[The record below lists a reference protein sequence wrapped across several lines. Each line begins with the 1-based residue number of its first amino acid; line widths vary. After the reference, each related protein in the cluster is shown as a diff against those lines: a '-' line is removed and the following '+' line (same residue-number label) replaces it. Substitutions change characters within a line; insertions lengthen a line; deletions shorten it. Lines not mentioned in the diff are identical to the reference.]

1 MVNWFW
7 RKRAKGARVDAPKLR
22 PRSDDSSSATRVDLA
37 DLAPHREQYL
47 AQAAYVQLVIF
58 EGLSAAVAAAPDLAA
73 KERLSKAVAISLER
87 HHALAA
93 EITRTGVTP
102 AEAMKPYGA
111 GIQFFQRATRG
122 DTWAE
127 NLVTSHITS
136 GILDDF
142 FIRVA
147 GGLPDDLERR
157 VRAIY
162 AKDSHEPLLSEQ
174 LRILIELQPSQA
186 AHLAMWG
193 RRLVGDTILVA
204 RSALA
209 APPSSANDE
218 ARIEPVFTELIAT
231 HTRRMDALGLT
242 A

>member
-7 RKRAKGARVDAPKLR
+7 RKGAKRARVDAPKLR
-22 PRSDDSSSATRVDLA
+22 PRSEDSTSATKVDLA

-47 AQAAYVQLVIF
+47 SQAAYVQLVIF
-58 EGLSAAVAAAPDLAA
+58 EGLSANVSAAPDFAS
-73 KERLSKAVAISLER
+73 KERLSRAAAISLEK
-87 HHALAA
+87 HHALVA
-93 EITRTGVTP
+93 EITRSGSDAADT
-102 AEAMKPYGA
+102 MKVHSA
-111 GIQFFQRATRG
+111 GIPFFQKSTRG
-122 DTWAE
+122 DTWPE
-127 NLVTSHITS
+127 SLVTSHITS

-142 FIRVA
+142 FVRVA

-157 VRAIY
+157 VVAIY
-162 AKDSHEPLLSEQ
+162 RKGSHEALLSEQ

-218 ARIEPVFTELIAT
+218 ARIEPVFTELIAA

>member
-7 RKRAKGARVDAPKLR
+7 RKGAKRARVDAPKLR
-22 PRSDDSSSATRVDLA
+22 PRSDDASSATRVDLA
-37 DLAPHREQYL
+37 DLAPHRDQYL
-47 AQAAYVQLVIF
+47 AQAAFVQLVIF
-58 EGLSAAVAAAPDLAA
+58 EGLTDAVAAAPDLAA
-73 KERLSKAVAISLER
+73 KERLASAVAVSLDR
-87 HHALAA
+87 FQALSA

-102 AEAMKPYGA
+102 AEAMHPYGS
-111 GIQFFQRATRG
+111 GILFFQRATRG
-122 DTWAE
+122 ATWAE

-142 FIRVA
+142 FLRVA

-162 AKDSHEPLLSEQ
+162 TKGSHEALLSEQ
-174 LRILIELQPSQA
+174 LRIVIELQPSQA

-218 ARIEPVFTELIAT
+218 ARIEPVFTELIAA

>member
-7 RKRAKGARVDAPKLR
+7 RKGAKRARVDAPKLR
-22 PRSDDSSSATRVDLA
+22 PRSEDAASATKVDLA
-37 DLAPHREQYL
+37 DLAPHRDQYL

-58 EGLSAAVAAAPDLAA
+58 EGLSANVAAAPDLAA
-73 KERLSKAVAISLER
+73 KERLSRAAAVSLEK

-93 EITRTGVTP
+93 EIARTGVSP
-102 AEAMKPYGA
+102 AEAMQPYGA
-111 GIQFFQRATRG
+111 GIQFFQTATRG
-122 DTWAE
+122 DSWAE
-127 NLVTSHITS
+127 SLITSHITS

-142 FIRVA
+142 FVRVA

-162 AKDSHEPLLSEQ
+162 LKDSHEPLLAEQ
-174 LRILIELQPSQA
+174 LRILIELQPKQA

-218 ARIEPVFTELIAT
+218 ARIEPVFTELIAA

>member
-7 RKRAKGARVDAPKLR
+7 RKGAKRARVDAPKLR
-22 PRSDDSSSATRVDLA
+22 PRSEDSTSATKVDLA
-37 DLAPHREQYL
+37 DLAPHREQFL

-58 EGLSAAVAAAPDLAA
+58 EGLSANVAAAPDLAA
-73 KERLSKAVAISLER
+73 KERLARAAAISLEKY
-87 HHALAA
+87 HALIA
-93 EITRTGVTP
+93 EISRSGASP
-102 AEAMKPYGA
+102 ADAMQPYGA
-111 GIQFFQRATRG
+111 GIQYFQSVTRG

-127 NLVTSHITS
+127 SLVTTHITS

-142 FIRVA
+142 FMRVA

-162 AKDSHEPLLSEQ
+162 AKGTHEALLSEQ
-174 LRILIELQPSQA
+174 LRIVIELQPTQA

-218 ARIEPVFTELIAT
+218 ARIEPVFTELIAA

>member
-7 RKRAKGARVDAPKLR
+7 RKGAKRSRVDAPKLR
-22 PRSDDSSSATRVDLA
+22 PRSEDSGSATKVDLA
-37 DLAPHREQYL
+37 ELAPHREQFL
-47 AQAAYVQLVIF
+47 AQAAYLQLVAF

-73 KERLSKAVAISLER
+73 KERLTRAAAISLEK
-87 HHALAA
+87 HHALVA
-93 EITRTGVTP
+93 EITRTGADP
-102 AEAMKPYGA
+102 ATVMQAHSG
-111 GIQFFQRATRG
+111 GIPFFQQVTRG

-127 NLVTSHITS
+127 SLVTTHITG

-142 FIRVA
+142 FVRVA
-147 GGLPDDLERR
+147 GGLADDLERR

-162 AKDSHEPLLSEQ
+162 ASASHEPLLSEQ

-218 ARIEPVFTELIAT
+218 ARIEPVFTELIAA

>member
-7 RKRAKGARVDAPKLR
+7 RKGAKGARVDAPKLR
-22 PRSDDSSSATRVDLA
+22 PRSEDAALSTKVDLA
-37 DLAPHREQYL
+37 ELAPHRDQFL

-58 EGLSAAVAAAPDLAA
+58 EGLSANVAAAPDLAA
-73 KERLSKAVAISLER
+73 KERLTRAAAIALEK
-87 HHALAA
+87 HHAIVA
-93 EITRTGVTP
+93 EITRTGAVA
-102 AEAMKPYGA
+102 AEAMQAHGA
-111 GIQFFQRATRG
+111 AIQFFQRATRG

-127 NLVTSHITS
+127 SLVTSHITS
-136 GILDDF
+136 GLLDDF
-142 FIRVA
+142 FVRVA

-162 AKDSHEPLLSEQ
+162 ANGSHEALVSEQ
-174 LRILIELQPSQA
+174 LRVYIEQQPTQA

-209 APPSSANDE
+209 SPPSSANDE
-218 ARIEPVFTELIAT
+218 ARIEPVFTELIAA